1 MAQLTLV
8 RLIRERLSGSPI
20 TVQVTALDGTYL
32 AGFSTMG
39 RALSYCQMQGYK
51 PAEAA

>member
-1 MAQLTLV
+1 MGNLTLV
-8 RLIRERLSGSPI
+8 RLIRERLPGSPI

-32 AGFSTMG
+32 AGFATMG
-39 RALSYCQMQGYK
+39 RALSYCQMQGYR

>member
-1 MAQLTLV
+1 MTLV

-20 TVQVTALDGTYL
+20 TVQVQSLDGVYL
-32 AGFSTMG
+32 AGFRTYG
-39 RALSYCQMQGYK
+39 IALSYCRMQGYK